1 MFRLA
6 SSSSL
11 SRLRPVVPFASH
23 HVSLVV
29 RCKTSEASS
38 SLKDKALKAM
48 LNSANPGNMNGEADT
63 TNDTNNESGGIKPAP
78 LVFEAPKPKT
88 SVTGSVSAASEKA
101 KQPESS
107 VVNAPNPL
115 SSKQVSPNFSS
126 GMPALHEF
134 APKIVVIGV
143 GGAGNNA
150 YVLCGGVVFA
160 CLRKKCF
167 FYFVAVILL
176 GFVML
181 LTTLVLHQMYSLN
194 NMIAK
199 ELQGVDFLALN
210 TDAQHLSTSL
220 TDQRLQMGVELTRGL
235 GAGANPDAGR
245 M

>member
-1 MFRLA
+1 MLFRLV

-11 SRLRPVVPFASH
+11 GRLRTVV
-23 HVSLVV
+23 
-29 RCKTSEASS
+29 ASS
-38 SLKDKALKAM
+38 HSVRYMSETSGSPSLKDKALKAM
-48 LNSANPGNMNGEADT
+48 LNSANPKNINGEEDT
-63 TNDTNNESGGIKPAP
+63 PTKDSPIKPAP

-88 SVTGSVSAASEKA
+88 SVTGSVGSTETKAADKLKTEAPLVKPPA
-101 KQPESS
+101 
-107 VVNAPNPL
+107 VNPVPDQQQQQKPQQL
-115 SSKQVSPNFSS
+115 PKF

-150 YVLCGGVVFA
+150 
-160 CLRKKCF
+160 
-167 FYFVAVILL
+167 
-176 GFVML
+176 
-181 LTTLVLHQMYSLN
+181 LN

-199 ELQGVDFLALN
+199 ELHGVDFLALN